1 MVDFIKEITTNF
13 QIDKDK
19 KTVTITYDCG
29 SLEDAENFE
38 NKVNDAI
45 IQYKIKAFTSIN
57 DYVFDENNNDDE
69 WNVVDVMIFYE
80 NCDIETIKNFIE
92 TLDTI

>member
-13 QIDKDK
+13 KIDEDK
-19 KTVTITYDCG
+19 KTVTIPYECG

-38 NKVNDAI
+38 NKVNDVI
-45 IQYKIKAFTSIN
+45 IQYKINAFTFIN
-57 DYVFDENNNDDE
+57 VIDENNNDE
-69 WNVVDVMIFYE
+69 ECNEVDVMIFYE
-80 NCDIETIKNFIE
+80 NCDKETLKNFIE